1 MAKVEFLY
9 DGQKIDIYCNENDK
23 FNNIII
29 KFSQKVQKNKDDLC
43 FLYGGQVVNVNTTF
57 NGLANS
63 IDKKR
68 KIISIIATNNYA
80 GNNSTFVK
88 ENKQLKE
95 KLEIV
100 NKEINEQKAEI
111 QNLKNKMAK
120 VKEEGM
126 TQINSLLD
134 TIEKKD
140 AQIKKLKIQLKNM
153 KEPEKVTINFMSA
166 DQKINYPMV
175 CEPNESFASVEDK
188 LYKKFPEYRESN
200 NHLLYNGAVIQ
211 RFKTV
216 KENKIRNGATILLM
230 SPEYDY

>member
-23 FNNIII
+23 FSNIII

-68 KIISIIATNNYA
+68 KIISIIATDNYA

-153 KEPEKVTINFMSA
+153 KEPEKVTINFVSA
-166 DQKINYPMV
+166 KINYPMV
-175 CEPNESFASVEDK
+175 CDPNESFASVEDK
-188 LYKKFPEYRESN
+188 LYKRFPEYRESN
-200 NHLLYNGAVIQ
+200 NYYLVCNGSVIQ
-211 RFKTV
+211 RFKTL
-216 KENKIRNGATILLM
+216 KENKIRNGDTILLS
-230 SPEYDY
+230 SPE